1 MSSIILRRCLGMLE
15 VTMSKKTNSVMPMTT
30 RKHLNIRVPEALA
43 VRLHIV
49 ARVRGKTTAEWASAQ
64 LQRSVD
70 REFTRN
76 PNLGAMEEAL
86 SRLEHVYLP
95 ASVDDLLG
103 LAEVYA
109 KVETCDGLGT
119 RYIEPE
125 SAGHRNGRKQTKG
138 SAMSQ
143 TVVVDPIHPGEILS
157 EDFLIPLRLSQA
169 KLASDLGIPRRR
181 VHEIVLGKRSITSE
195 TARLLAS
202 YFRMSSEFWMNLQE
216 RYDIECRQDAE
227 NALKK
232 AQTKTARKRAPRC
245 QS

>member
-1 MSSIILRRCLGMLE
+1 MLG

-30 RKHLNIRVPEALA
+30 KKDLNLRVSEALA

-49 ARVRGKTTAEWASAQ
+49 AKVRGKTTAEWASAQ

-76 PNLGAMEEAL
+76 ANLGAMEEAL

-109 KVETCDGLGT
+109 KAETCDGLDT
-119 RYIEPE
+119 HFIEPE
-125 SAGHRNGRKQTKG
+125 STGHRNGRKRTKG
-138 SAMSQ
+138 SSMSQ
-143 TVVVDPIHPGEILS
+143 TVVVDPIHPGEILR
-157 EDFLIPLRLSQA
+157 EDFLIPLSLSQA
-169 KLASDLGIPRRR
+169 KLASDLGVPRRR
-181 VHEIVLGKRSITSE
+181 VNEIVLGKRSITAE

-202 YFRMSSEFWMNLQE
+202 YFRMSSEFWMNLQKH
-216 RYDIECRQDAE
+216 YDLECRRDAE
-227 NALKK
+227 NALKT
-232 AQTKTARKRAPRC
+232 ARPKTAKKRAPRC